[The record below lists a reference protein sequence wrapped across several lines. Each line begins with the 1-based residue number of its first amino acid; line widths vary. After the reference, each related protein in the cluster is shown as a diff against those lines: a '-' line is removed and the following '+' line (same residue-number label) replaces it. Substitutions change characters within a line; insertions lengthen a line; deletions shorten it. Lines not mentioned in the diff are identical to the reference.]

1 VVSKEAFMSF
11 GNIQCEWRGGG
22 VSLCVALLVAV
33 AMMGGCARLPYTTK
47 TLHQD
52 RRVVINA
59 QEELD
64 RPGYTHPATL
74 SPSEVAAIL
83 AGLSAREQQR
93 LPLRW
98 FAEEVP
104 PKAIFRAD
112 EIEVLAPYVAE
123 ALTKVGPDERVRFE
137 VIAPGLNPS
146 MSKDSLG
153 GWVAVRDPYFYFT
166 LEYFHTQVPIRTTDL
181 YDYNYPTPPP
191 LAKDY
196 LVYFEPGRFWVA
208 DQKGQRGVN
217 YRAFLQSAPTMSGP
231 GTRELPTSGGTP

>member
-1 VVSKEAFMSF
+1 MSS
-11 GNIQCEWRGGG
+11 GNSQCERRGDG

-33 AMMGGCARLPYTTK
+33 AMLGGCARLPYTTK

-83 AGLSAREQQR
+83 AGLSTREQQR

-112 EIEVLAPYVAE
+112 EIEVLAPYLAE
-123 ALTKVGPDERVRFE
+123 ALTKVGPDERVHFE

-153 GWVAVRDPYFYFT
+153 GLGRCPGPLSISDARIFS
-166 LEYFHTQVPIRTTDL
+166 HTSPDS
-181 YDYNYPTPPP
+181 
-191 LAKDY
+191 
-196 LVYFEPGRFWVA
+196 
-208 DQKGQRGVN
+208 N
-217 YRAFLQSAPTMSGP
+217 YRPLRLQLSHSASAGQKLHRLFRARPILGHGREGHSSGRLS
-231 GTRELPTSGGTP
+231 TILQIS